1 MRNDLSYEV
10 IKLRH
15 SCNITQSMLADKCAV
30 SRATIACIE
39 LGSRDPS
46 MDTLRR
52 IADAANL
59 TLQIRFVPKS

>member
-10 IKLRH
+10 MKLRH
-15 SCNITQSMLADKCAV
+15 NCNITQTMLADKCAI
-30 SRATIACIE
+30 SRATIASIE
-39 LGSRDPS
+39 LGLRDPS

-52 IADAANL
+52 IADAAGL